1 MLKNYVLNV
10 FIVFAFFLSQI
21 VNVQANYASNK
32 LQKENFYVSATEHK
46 INKTVSM
53 DALYVSNFLDQGTEN
68 EGKIEKVVEPITI
81 GVLSTTAAFGLGF
94 SVGSIMAA
102 VSAMIGILIAVVKGS
117 K

>member
-81 GVLSTTAAFGLGF
+81 GALGLGTLTGYVT
-94 SVGSIMAA
+94 SVVGM
-102 VSAMIGILIAVVKGS
+102 VIGALIGKIIKLIIG